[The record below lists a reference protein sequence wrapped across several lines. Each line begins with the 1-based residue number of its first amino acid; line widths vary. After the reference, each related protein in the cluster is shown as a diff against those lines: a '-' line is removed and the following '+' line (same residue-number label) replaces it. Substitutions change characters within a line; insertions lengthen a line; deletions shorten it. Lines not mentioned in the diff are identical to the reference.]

1 MSEGEGAPRVDE
13 DRLDAVSAVADA
25 AERWAESPSM
35 RAMVEGVE
43 SSKRAEIRLAL
54 KASYMR
60 GWADGVSAV
69 GTEIRAEMAK
79 RRASS

>member
-1 MSEGEGAPRVDE
+1 MSEGEGAPKIDA

-25 AERWAESPSM
+25 AERWVDGPSM

-60 GWADGVSAV
+60 GFALGMRVC
-69 GTEIRAEMAK
+69 EIAAGIAE
-79 RRASS
+79 RRASL